1 MAAFMSLID
10 GVGGGGGGTGTNA
23 GADAGTN
30 AGGGGTD
37 ANVGAA
43 GTPPA
48 VANEG
53 AAAWFALQ
61 ACSASSR
68 EE

>member
-1 MAAFMSLID
+1 MAAFMVLID
-10 GVGGGGGGTGTNA
+10 GAGAGRGGTGTNA
-23 GADAGTN
+23 GEDAGTN
-30 AGGGGTD
+30 AG
-37 ANVGAA
+37 AA
-43 GTPPA
+43 GTPAA

-53 AAAWFALQ
+53 AAAWFARQ

>member
-1 MAAFMSLID
+1 MSLID

-23 GADAGTN
+23 GEDAGTN
-30 AGGGGTD
+30 AG
-37 ANVGAA
+37 AA
-43 GTPPA
+43 GAPAA

-53 AAAWFALQ
+53 AATWFACQ